1 MSGYTISK
9 VSDAPDILGD
19 YPGEMRFLKNALGTE
34 QIAVTYRRMPAQ
46 TGSKG
51 SYGHRHKAQ
60 EEVVYVTK
68 GTLQGKFGDEIKE
81 LGPDTA
87 VRIAPQT
94 VRGFWNEGPD
104 DVELLIISNRIAK
117 DDWEKVEDFWPE

>member
-1 MSGYTISK
+1 MDDYTIID
-9 VSDAPDILGD
+9 VSDAPDVLGD
-19 YPGEMRFLKNALGTE
+19 YPGEMRFLKDALGTE
-34 QIAVTYRRMPAQ
+34 QVALTFRRMPAK

-51 SYGHRHKAQ
+51 GYGHRHKQQ
-60 EEVVYVTK
+60 EEVVYVMK

-87 VRIAPQT
+87 VRIAPAT

-104 DVELLIISNRIAK
+104 DVELLILSNRIPEGDA
-117 DDWEKVEDFWPE
+117 EKVEDFWPE